1 MPAPTPSPPATRA
14 VAAIVAQE
22 SLRNVSGSAA
32 AAAIQER
39 LAAEGLMPRHL
50 FQIAYAAA
58 RLTPGTNLL
67 ALYTALGHAT
77 SGWRGALAGLAAGS
91 VPSAMCAVGLAWAY
105 ERLAGGPAVDA
116 GLEAASIAG
125 IAAIAWAAYTLAR
138 PIVLDHRVRAGTLLA
153 ALLLF
158 TLVAPVPPLAVIV
171 AGGIAGGLVL
181 R

>member
-1 MPAPTPSPPATRA
+1 MASVPATRA
-14 VAAIVAQE
+14 VAAIVAHE

-39 LAAEGLMPRHL
+39 LATEGLLPRHL

-67 ALYTALGHAT
+67 ALYTALGHAVG
-77 SGWRGALAGLAAGS
+77 GWRGAVAGLAAGS
-91 VPSAMCAVGLAWAY
+91 VPSAACAIGIAWAY
-105 ERLAGGPAVDA
+105 ERMAGAPAVDA

-125 IAAIAWAAYTLAR
+125 VAAVAWAAYTLAR

-158 TLVAPVPPLAVIV
+158 TLLAPVPPLAVILAGGV
-171 AGGIAGGLVL
+171 AGAILL

>member
-1 MPAPTPSPPATRA
+1 MPSLAATRA

-22 SLRNVSGSAA
+22 SLRNVSGGAA

-39 LAAEGLMPRHL
+39 LAAEGRLPRHL

-67 ALYTALGHAT
+67 ALYTALGHT
-77 SGWRGALAGLAAGS
+77 VGGWRGAVAGLAAGS
-91 VPSAMCAVGLAWAY
+91 IPSALCAVAIGWAY
-105 ERLAGGPAVDA
+105 QRLAGAPAVDA

-125 IAAIAWAAYTLAR
+125 VAAVAWAAYTLAR
-138 PIVLDHRVRAGTLLA
+138 PIVLDHRARAGMLLA
-153 ALLLF
+153 VLLLLALL
-158 TLVAPVPPLAVIV
+158 APVPPLAVIV
-171 AGGIAGGLVL
+171 AGGVAGALVL